1 MTAALNRGNNIGANV
16 LVARRD
22 RFARL
27 SSHSVSFRPKIRAF
41 IATAEE
47 IPVQKTSKPRTAVIC
62 KTLDKYVFVQSLKNK
77 CVDNSFKNLDFSP
90 GDTLENREPGQI
102 AWGYSLLA

>member
-1 MTAALNRGNNIGANV
+1 MFWWRGG
-16 LVARRD
+16 D

-27 SSHSVSFRPKIRAF
+27 SSHRVSFRQKSEPLSLRPKKSR
-41 IATAEE
+41 
-47 IPVQKTSKPRTAVIC
+47 VQKTLKPSPAVIC

-77 CVDNSFKNLDFSP
+77 GVDKIFKNLDLSP

>member
-1 MTAALNRGNNIGANV
+1 MFGGAV
-16 LVARRD
+16 VTVSLVYPRSGF
-22 RFARL
+22 RFAKN
-27 SSHSVSFRPKIRAF
+27 SSLYR
-41 IATAEE
+41 ATAEE
-47 IPVQKTSKPRTAVIC
+47 IPGSKTSKPSTAVIC

-77 CVDNSFKNLDFSP
+77 CVDKIFKNLDLSR